1 MASRL
6 RFRKTRR
13 LELFTMIGGTAF
25 LLLVLLAC
33 GLLAAAAMDWRSRII
48 PDWLNGAIALGAIP
62 FWLAIG
68 LPLWPGV
75 AAHVGVAVAVFLVF
89 GLAFEFGMMGGG
101 DVKMLGA
108 LALWLP
114 PLAVVQLLMIM
125 SLAGGALTLA
135 MVLRH
140 WRSKAEGRV
149 EVPYGIAIAFAGLWL
164 VGEPILNQFVR

>member
-1 MASRL
+1 M
-6 RFRKTRR
+6 T
-13 LELFTMIGGTAF
+13 GGNAY

-48 PDWLNGAIALGAIP
+48 PNWLNAAIALGAIA
-62 FWLAIG
+62 FWVATR

-75 AAHVGVAVAVFLVF
+75 AIHVGVAAAV
-89 GLAFEFGMMGGG
+89 LALFAIAFHFDVMGGG
-101 DVKMLGA
+101 DVKMLAA

-114 PLAVVQLLMIM
+114 PLAVVRLLLIM

-135 MVLRH
+135 MLLRH
-140 WRSKAEGRV
+140 RRSKAEGAL
-149 EVPYGIAIAFAGLWL
+149 EIPYGIAIAFAGLWL